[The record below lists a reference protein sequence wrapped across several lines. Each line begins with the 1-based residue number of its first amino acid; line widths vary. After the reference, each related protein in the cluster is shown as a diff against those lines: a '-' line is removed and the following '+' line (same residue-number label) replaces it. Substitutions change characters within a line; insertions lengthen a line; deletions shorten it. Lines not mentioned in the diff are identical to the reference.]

1 MKRCRGKILIV
12 DDEVSIRETLKVLL
26 EDADYFVKT
35 ASDGFEAIEILKNS
49 DFDLVLCDL
58 RMPKMDGVE
67 LFEKIR
73 EFDSSVEFV
82 IISAYADIKKAV
94 KAIKMGAFDYLQKN
108 FSTDELLVTVEK
120 ALEKKRLL
128 EENRI
133 LKKKLEEK
141 KFDEDVVFRSKEI
154 ENILKLID
162 KIAPTKATVLITGE
176 SGVGKEVFA
185 RLIHKKSDRRKA
197 PFLAVNCAALP
208 DELLE
213 SELFGHE
220 RGAFTGAVAQKKG
233 KFEIADGGTI
243 FLDEIAEAS
252 ALMQSKLLRFLQEGE
267 FERVG
272 GLKKIKVNVRV
283 IAATNKDLVRSIEAG
298 EFREDLYYRL
308 NVINL
313 HIPPLRK
320 RKEDIPVLTQY
331 FLNYYNSEYSKNIQ
345 SISDET
351 MELLLSYQWPGNV
364 RELKN
369 AVEHA
374 VAVADIRDTALQPR
388 HLPPEITGG
397 KIDTGKSQTASK
409 EGQKV
414 SLEEFEKQ
422 HILKVLESVNWNK
435 SLAAKILGINR
446 QTLYNKLRRYG
457 YKV

>member
-1 MKRCRGKILIV
+1 
-12 DDEVSIRETLKVLL
+12 
-26 EDADYFVKT
+26 
-35 ASDGFEAIEILKNS
+35 
-49 DFDLVLCDL
+49 
-58 RMPKMDGVE
+58 
-67 LFEKIR
+67 
-73 EFDSSVEFV
+73 
-82 IISAYADIKKAV
+82 
-94 KAIKMGAFDYLQKN
+94 
-108 FSTDELLVTVEK
+108 
-120 ALEKKRLL
+120 
-128 EENRI
+128 
-133 LKKKLEEK
+133 
-141 KFDEDVVFRSKEI
+141 
-154 ENILKLID
+154 
-162 KIAPTKATVLITGE
+162 
-176 SGVGKEVFA
+176 
-185 RLIHKKSDRRKA
+185 
-197 PFLAVNCAALP
+197 AVNCAALP

-331 FLNYYNSEYSKNIQ
+331 FLNHYNSEYSKNIQ

-435 SLAAKILGINR
+435 SLAAKILGISR